1 MKNNVA
7 FIFARGG
14 SKEIIN
20 KNIQTIN
27 NIPLIAYSINIAKKS
42 EIFDDIVISTDS
54 DHIAKIASDYGI
66 KTDDLRPEK
75 LASDESP
82 EWLSWQYEVK
92 KYQKK
97 SNFKTFF
104 SIPCT
109 SPLREVS
116 DIINMKKFYDKN
128 NFDLVLG
135 VSKSEKS
142 PFFNMVK
149 KDINNSIDKVL
160 LTDKSINRR
169 QEAGDYFDITTVCY
183 ITSPDYILN
192 SKSMLDGSLGG
203 YEIPKE
209 RSLDIDTQYD
219 LYLAELILNANN
231 NRK

>member
-92 KYQKK
+92 KYQKRVILK
-97 SNFKTFF
+97 HFLAYHAQALLERYQ
-104 SIPCT
+104 I
-109 SPLREVS
+109 
-116 DIINMKKFYDKN
+116 
-128 NFDLVLG
+128 
-135 VSKSEKS
+135 
-142 PFFNMVK
+142 
-149 KDINNSIDKVL
+149 L
-160 LTDKSINRR
+160 LT
-169 QEAGDYFDITTVCY
+169 
-183 ITSPDYILN
+183 
-192 SKSMLDGSLGG
+192 
-203 YEIPKE
+203 
-209 RSLDIDTQYD
+209 
-219 LYLAELILNANN
+219 
-231 NRK
+231 